1 LFGGKMPSPDGEL
14 IQRIAQGDLKA
25 FDELFKKYQK
35 SVYRFACYLTRN
47 RIEAD
52 DLFQE
57 TWLRAVRYLPTSS
70 NIRDFKAWL
79 LTIVA
84 NLHKDELRKK
94 KIRRLYL
101 FLRSEES
108 TSQTDHLEKLDFE
121 SHSIVTNETN
131 RVDIGL
137 ALNKAIALLP
147 IKQRRVFVLKEVEGL
162 KHSEI
167 SEILN
172 VPIGTIKSLFHRAI
186 KNLQQELAEFKNT

>member
-1 LFGGKMPSPDGEL
+1 MPPPDGEL
-14 IQRIAQGDLKA
+14 IHRIAQGDLKA
-25 FDELFKKYQK
+25 FDELFKKYQN
-35 SVYRFACYLTRN
+35 SVYRYANYLTQN

-57 TWLRAVRYLPTSS
+57 TWLRAARYLPTSA
-70 NIRDFKAWL
+70 NIRDFKAWI
-79 LTIVA
+79 LTIIA

-101 FLRSEES
+101 FHHSERSK
-108 TSQTDHLEKLDFE
+108 SQTDQFEKLDFE
-121 SHSIVTNETN
+121 SPSKVPDETVQ
-131 RVDIGL
+131 VDIGL
-137 ALNKAIALLP
+137 ALNKAITTLP
-147 IKQRRVFVLKEVEGL
+147 IKQRRVFVLKEIEGL

>member
-1 LFGGKMPSPDGEL
+1 MPPPDGEL
-14 IQRIAQGDLKA
+14 IHRIAKGDLKA
-25 FDELFKKYQK
+25 FDELFKKYQN
-35 SVYRFACYLTRN
+35 SVYRYANYLTQN

-57 TWLRAVRYLPTSS
+57 TWLRAVRYLPTSA
-70 NIRDFKAWL
+70 NIRDFKAWI
-79 LTIVA
+79 LTIIA

-101 FLRSEES
+101 FHHPERSK
-108 TSQTDHLEKLDFE
+108 SQTDQFEKLDFE
-121 SHSIVTNETN
+121 SHSIVPDETI

-137 ALNKAIALLP
+137 ALNKAITTLP
-147 IKQRRVFVLKEVEGL
+147 IKQRRVFVLKEIEGL

-167 SEILN
+167 SEMLN

>member
-1 LFGGKMPSPDGEL
+1 MPSEDGEL

-25 FDELFKKYQK
+25 FDELFKKYQN
-35 SVYRFACYLTRN
+35 SVYRFACYLTQNRN
-47 RIEAD
+47 EAD

-57 TWLRAVRYLPTSS
+57 SWLRTVRYLPTGS
-70 NIRDFKAWL
+70 NIRDFKAWI

-101 FLRSEES
+101 FHHSERSK
-108 TSQTDHLEKLDFE
+108 SQTDQFEKRDFE
-121 SHSIVTNETN
+121 SHPMVPDESN

-137 ALNKAIALLP
+137 ALNKAIATLP
-147 IKQRRVFVLKEVEGL
+147 INQRRVFVLKEIEGL

-167 SEILN
+167 SEMFN
-172 VPIGTIKSLFHRAI
+172 MPIGTIKSLFHRAI
-186 KNLQQELAEFKNT
+186 KNLQSELAEFRNT

>member
-1 LFGGKMPSPDGEL
+1 MPPDDGEL
-14 IQRIAQGDLKA
+14 IQRIIHNDLRA
-25 FDELFKKYQK
+25 FDELFNKYQN
-35 SVYRFACYLTRN
+35 SVYRFACYLAQN

-70 NIRDFKAWL
+70 VIRDFKAWI

-94 KIRRLYL
+94 KIRRL
-101 FLRSEES
+101 FSFHHADKSVES
-108 TSQTDHLEKLDFE
+108 KNQREQLDFE
-121 SHSIVTNETN
+121 SRLIVPDESN

-137 ALNKAIALLP
+137 ALNKAIAELP
-147 IKQRRVFVLKEVEGL
+147 IKQRQIFVLKEIEGF

-167 SEILN
+167 SEMFN

-186 KNLQQELAEFKNT
+186 KNLQQELAEFKNC

>member
-1 LFGGKMPSPDGEL
+1 MPSQDGEL
-14 IQRIAQGDLKA
+14 IQRIVRGDLKA
-25 FDELFKKYQK
+25 FDELFKKYQN
-35 SVYRFACYLTRN
+35 SVYRFACYLTQN

-70 NIRDFKAWL
+70 HIRDFKAWI

-84 NLHKDELRKK
+84 NLHKDDLRKK

-101 FLRSEES
+101 FHHSERT
-108 TSQTDHLEKLDFE
+108 TSQTDQLEKLDFE
-121 SHSIVTNETN
+121 SHAIVPDEANQ
-131 RVDIGL
+131 VDIGL
-137 ALNKAIALLP
+137 ALNKAIASLS
-147 IKQRRVFVLKEVEGL
+147 IEQRRVFVLKEIEGL

-167 SEILN
+167 SEMLN

-186 KNLQQELAEFKNT
+186 KNLQQQLAEFRNA